1 MAPLISVLMGIY
13 NCADT
18 LPVAIDSILNQT
30 VQDFELILCEDGS
43 SDDTYA
49 VAADYQ
55 RRYPDKIVLLKNEH
69 NLGLN
74 LTLNRCLAVAK
85 GEFIARMDGDD
96 VCDPTRFEKELA
108 VLRSRPDV
116 AFVGT
121 TMYLFDDNGIWGI
134 TRPLA
139 EPKPKTF
146 SRGNPFSH
154 GSCMVRRSAYDAMGG
169 YSEDPRV
176 VRVEDFHLWMRM
188 YEAGMKGVN
197 ILEPLYALRSDFK
210 AAGRR
215 RMKARWNEA
224 YVTWISICRLKV
236 PKWRLIL
243 SLRPLLLGLLPRRF
257 YLMLHKRKRAL
268 RPEEIRNCPSH
279 PYQWNEPMA
288 L

>member
-1 MAPLISVLMGIY
+1 MAPKISVLMGIY

-18 LPVAIDSILNQT
+18 LPEAIDCILNQT

-43 SDDTYA
+43 SDNTYD
-49 VAADYQ
+49 VALDYQ
-55 RRYPDKIVLLKNEH
+55 KRFPDKIVLLKNEK

-96 VCDPTRFEKELA
+96 LCHPQRFEKELA
-108 VLRSRPDV
+108 VLASRPDI

-121 TMYLFDDNGIWGI
+121 VIYLFDDNGIWGI
-134 TRPLA
+134 SRPLV
-139 EPKPKTF
+139 EPERKTF
-146 SRGNPFSH
+146 SKGNPFSH
-154 GSCMVRRSAYDAMGG
+154 GSCMVRRSAFALVGG

-188 YEAGMKGVN
+188 YEAGLKGMN
-197 ILEPLYALRSDFK
+197 LPEPLYSLRSDLN
-210 AAGRR
+210 ATARR

-224 YVTWISICRLKV
+224 YVTKESILHLGL

-257 YLMLHKRKRAL
+257 YLLLHKKKRAL
-268 RPEEIRNCPSH
+268 RPKEVEQCQK
-279 PYQWNEPMA
+279 YQF
-288 L
+288 